1 MADAETKKTK
11 KSTKTGGEK
20 AKLSKTKKATAR
32 KTKTVKT
39 KKVKPRDE
47 EVQQQEVVEEKP
59 QVEKVVTARRKRI
72 SERARAKSQAPTE
85 AVSEEAPEH
94 VDSMKLTE
102 LDAAEYDDSEY
113 QEMMDMY
120 DNTIQD
126 IKEGEIV
133 AGNVIGVTREDIIV
147 DVGFKSEGIIPIGE
161 FTGEVNIKVGD
172 EIEVFLEAIED
183 QNGQLVLSK
192 QKADFMRVWDKI
204 RESHDAGELVPG
216 VIKRRIKG
224 GVVVDIMGV
233 DAFLP
238 GSQIALRQVPD
249 FDALIGE
256 TMDVKII
263 KLNKSRRNIVVSR
276 RVVLEEERERM
287 RAQLLEEIELG
298 QVRKGVVKNITDFG
312 VFIDL
317 GGVDGL
323 LHITD
328 MSWGRMRHPS
338 EMVQLGDELDVKI
351 LDYDEKTSRISLG
364 LKQLTPYPWEN
375 IEEKYPIGK
384 VVKGKV
390 VSITD
395 YGAFVELEKGIEG
408 LIHISEMSWTQHIKH
423 PSKIMNLGDEVEAKV
438 LSVDKE
444 NEKISLGIKQME
456 PDPWTTIHE
465 KYPVGSL
472 VKGKVRNLTAFGAFV
487 EIEEGVDGLV
497 HISDMSWTKRIQ
509 HPSEIMK
516 KGDHIEVKVLRID
529 TDNRR
534 VSLGIKQL
542 KEDPWPEYAKKYG
555 VGNEVLGKVIRV
567 IDRGLVVELDGE
579 VEGFVPTNQLG
590 KENMDKPAETF
601 NEGMQIPLKVIEFD
615 RPGRKIVLSLTAYF
629 EKRDR
634 EEYEKF
640 LSEHATQSVSMGDAF
655 DDSTKAEIGGGE
667 EKPGDTTPD
676 SAADAAAGDKPD
688 TADVAPEA
696 KAEEDKPETP
706 VDTHEAEKAEVEGK
720 SDDKPSATESEEVVG
735 DKESDQA
742 VTPEAKAEE
751 DKPETPADTHEADK
765 PEKEKAEDEEKPGDT
780 TPDSTADAAAGEQ
793 PKTDDVAPESKA
805 EEEPSSEEKK
815 KDED

>member
-1 MADAETKKTK
+1 MADAETKKTNE
-11 KSTKTGGEK
+11 SEQTGGETV
-20 AKLSKTKKATAR
+20 KLSKTKKASGK
-32 KTKTVKT
+32 KTKTTKT
-39 KKVKPRDE
+39 KIVKKSQRE
-47 EVQQQEVVEEKP
+47 ETENHVVEEHTEVKK
-59 QVEKVVTARRKRI
+59 VETTRRKRI
-72 SERARAKSQAPTE
+72 SERAKARESAPP
-85 AVSEEAPEH
+85 PEPPPT
-94 VDSMKLTE
+94 VDAMKLTE

-120 DNTIQD
+120 EGTIQD

-133 AGNVIGVTREDIIV
+133 TGTVIGVTRDDVIV
-147 DVGFKSEGIIPIGE
+147 DVGFKSEGIIPMGE
-161 FTGEVNIKVGD
+161 FTGEVNISVGD
-172 EIEVFLEAIED
+172 QIDVYLEAVED

-192 QKADFMRVWDKI
+192 QKADFMRVWDRI
-204 RESHDAGELVPG
+204 REAHDAGDLVPG
-216 VIKRRIKG
+216 TIKRRIKG
-224 GVVVDIMGV
+224 GVVVDVMGV

-256 TMDVKII
+256 EMDVKII

-287 RAQLLEEIELG
+287 RSELLEEIEVG
-298 QVRKGVVKNITDFG
+298 QVREGVVKNITDFG

-338 EMVQLGDELDVKI
+338 EMVQLSDTLEVKI

-364 LKQLTPYPWEN
+364 LKQLTPYPWED

-423 PSKIMNLGDEVEAKV
+423 PSKIMNVGDTVEAKV

-456 PDPWTTIHE
+456 PDPWTTIHD
-465 KYPVGSL
+465 KYPVGS
-472 VKGKVRNLTAFGAFV
+472 VVAGKVRNLTAFGAFV

-516 KGDHIEVKVLRID
+516 KGDTIDVKVLRID
-529 TDNRR
+529 TENRR

-555 VGNEVLGKVIRV
+555 VGNEVLGAVIRV
-567 IDRGLVVELDGE
+567 IDRGLVVELDDE

-590 KENMDKPAETF
+590 KEGMEKPDQLF
-601 NEGMQIPLKVIEFD
+601 NEGDKIPLKVIEFD
-615 RPGRKIVLSLTAYF
+615 RPGRKIVLSVTAYF

-634 EEYEKF
+634 EEYENF
-640 LSEHATQSVSMGDAF
+640 LTEHATKSVPMGEAMGEPPITAGEDVERKLEA
-655 DDSTKAEIGGGE
+655 AE
-667 EKPGDTTPD
+667 EKTETIADTPAEVAESTPATEETEDVSPAAETEAADEVSESTPSTDSPEEEAKTDASPD
-676 SAADAAAGDKPD
+676 S
-688 TADVAPEA
+688 
-696 KAEEDKPETP
+696 
-706 VDTHEAEKAEVEGK
+706 
-720 SDDKPSATESEEVVG
+720 
-735 DKESDQA
+735 
-742 VTPEAKAEE
+742 
-751 DKPETPADTHEADK
+751 
-765 PEKEKAEDEEKPGDT
+765 DEE
-780 TPDSTADAAAGEQ
+780 
-793 PKTDDVAPESKA
+793 PKTGE
-805 EEEPSSEEKK
+805 
-815 KDED
+815 